1 MRNKNN
7 ECNDKC
13 VYKGLYEGSQSSL
26 NEMARSQAEAL
37 QRTGRIRN
45 SLILTMKRFF
55 PDAFYQA
62 ESNLGSRF
70 TSVDDEIILTFLT
83 HFIENISTNSNTENL
98 ENDIITEIKNYF
110 LLNNIIIKSNKLP
123 DILEEI
129 SQNIIKN
136 VSNLEYSN
144 SFTEPKQLTSLGEL
158 FANSVMN
165 NSTVIEN
172 IPILENSLTTKSTD
186 GFEKSELSQD
196 ELNTH
201 EDDKLLENDNKLFN
215 DTNFNHKNKRIKA
228 NSPSINI
235 SIDENKF
242 EEMNNFANSDKPI
255 FTNDL
260 LFLAGD
266 IETLNTWERTHR
278 DNIEKSNFRF
288 LSSKNRYKQL
298 GSLVINKNTI
308 TSNSIWSNFV
318 EKFRGAVLYELAVL
332 FKRIYDDIIDYK
344 IDVNYIQ
351 IYIKTPRGITKLI
364 IILNNI
370 EKNSTTENNLKNLIS
385 SSQTENLSLLV
396 ILAIKI
402 DKNIINRISETVTSY
417 FVENSIKPNC
427 AIVTAYS
434 WEFADDRGTSAKLI
448 IN

>member
-1 MRNKNN
+1 MKNKSN

-83 HFIENISTNSNTENL
+83 HFIENIYNNSITANL
-98 ENDIITEIKNYF
+98 ENNYISEIKNYF
-110 LLNNIIIKSNKLP
+110 LLNNIIIKSNNLP

-129 SQNIIKN
+129 SQNINKN
-136 VSNLEYSN
+136 ATNLYNNDSVIE
-144 SFTEPKQLTSLGEL
+144 EKQLTSLGEL
-158 FANSVMN
+158 FANSIMN
-165 NSTVIEN
+165 NSVVIEN
-172 IPILENSLTTKSTD
+172 IPVLENSSTTKSNED
-186 GFEKSELSQD
+186 LEKSKVIQNELIT
-196 ELNTH
+196 NI
-201 EDDKLLENDNKLFN
+201 DDKILDNDNKLFN
-215 DTNFNHKNKRIKA
+215 EVDINLKNKRIKA
-228 NSPSINI
+228 NPPSINI

-266 IETLNTWERTHR
+266 IDTLNTWEKTHR
-278 DNIEKSNFRF
+278 DNIDKSNFRF

-344 IDVNYIQ
+344 IEDNYIQ

-370 EKNSTTENNLKNLIS
+370 DKNTNLENNFKNLLS

-396 ILAIKI
+396 ILAIKA

-417 FVENSIKPNC
+417 FVENSIKPNS
-427 AIVTAYS
+427 AIVTAFT
-434 WEFADDRGTSAKLI
+434 WEFADDRGTSAKLV